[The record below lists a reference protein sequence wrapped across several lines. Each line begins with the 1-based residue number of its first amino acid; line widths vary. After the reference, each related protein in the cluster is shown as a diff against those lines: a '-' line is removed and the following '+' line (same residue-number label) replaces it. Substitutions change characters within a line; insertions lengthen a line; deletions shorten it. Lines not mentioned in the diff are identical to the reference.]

1 MNRSYFRL
9 HLISLTVIVVF
20 LFGTLSHGTAQE
32 PKSTLSGHIVG
43 VNGNPIAGLPIA
55 LQPFDPINEAQH
67 LGYLSFLESQTD
79 EEGRFSIANI
89 VPVLVQL
96 IVLPHDA
103 PDYEILSVRIGLV
116 TIYQD
121 RVSISDGIAL
131 GIKPGTHIENV
142 EITAKPRM
150 RIRGRAVFA
159 DGTPL
164 VNASVK
170 FKARRRSL
178 DGMGSGSSSSSART
192 DDTGYFVEYV
202 HTPGLYTVTV
212 NYRGLSATAEPFPLQ
227 EDERKDDV
235 IFTFKGEPISPDSPA
250 GRVEASAEASTSP
263 WLGAGVWVV
272 NPTNGHGYKSIHCKS
287 WDDANSQAIAED
299 AHLVAIND
307 EVEQKWL
314 LEIFGPRP
322 YWIGLTDLAKEGE
335 WSWTSGELVT
345 YTNWTLHEP
354 MDAGSSE
361 EDHVFMG
368 HAPNGE
374 WSDISIEGAAWK
386 FIQMAIL
393 EKEHLPAKPSAAEK

>member
-1 MNRSYFRL
+1 MNCSCFRL
-9 HLISLTVIVVF
+9 HLIALTTIVVF
-20 LFGTLSHGTAQE
+20 LFGPLSHGIAQE
-32 PKSTLSGHIVG
+32 PKSTLSGRIVG
-43 VNGNPIAGLPIA
+43 IDGNPIAGLPIA
-55 LQPFDPINEAQH
+55 LQPFDAINEVQH

-79 EEGRFSIANI
+79 EEGHFSITNI
-89 VPVLVQL
+89 APVLVQL
-96 IVLPHDA
+96 IVLPHDT

-121 RVSISDGIAL
+121 RASISDGIAL
-131 GIKPGTHIENV
+131 SIKPGTHIKNV

-150 RIRGRAVFA
+150 RIRGQVIFA

-164 VNASVK
+164 ANASVK
-170 FKARRRSL
+170 IKARHRSP

-192 DDTGYFVEYV
+192 DDAGYFVEYMD
-202 HTPGLYTVTV
+202 TPGLYTVTV
-212 NYRGLSATAEPFPLQ
+212 SYRGLSATPKPFLLQ

-235 IFTFKGEPISPDSPA
+235 LFTFKGKPISPDSPA
-250 GRVEASAEASTSP
+250 GRVEASAEASASP

-272 NPTNGHGYKSIHCKS
+272 NPANGHAYKSIHCKS

-299 AHLVAIND
+299 AHLLAIND
-307 EVEQKWL
+307 EAEQKWL

-322 YWIGLTDLAKEGE
+322 YWIGLTDFAEEGE

-354 MDAGSSE
+354 MDTGRDE

-386 FIQMAIL
+386 FIQTAII
-393 EKEHLPAKPSAAEK
+393 ERDNPPAKPSVEEK